1 MVWNPVSPDGAQSVK
16 ANVTI
21 QQQNTTYTENTLGNS
36 TNTSKDH
43 FWNIGVDEDGHHRA
57 VQMMDYADTYTGAP
71 ASPTIATGMDLAI
84 FARLNS
90 SQITPFVRNSNA
102 IMELLGIQAYAIW
115 NYVAGNGAQ
124 TLVRSYNVT
133 SVNRQ
138 TAATGRYEVNYTTAL
153 PSGNYGVFFGAQ
165 TNSSDSDFNSVY
177 GSVVSGSSVASRKGV
192 NQLIFQFRDQ
202 SGTLKDVQQ
211 GWLMVFGG

>member
-1 MVWNPVSPDGAQSVK
+1 
-16 ANVTI
+16 
-21 QQQNTTYTENTLGNS
+21 
-36 TNTSKDH
+36 
-43 FWNIGVDEDGHHRA
+43 
-57 VQMMDYADTYTGAP
+57 
-71 ASPTIATGMDLAI
+71 
-84 FARLNS
+84 
-90 SQITPFVRNSNA
+90 
-102 IMELLGIQAYAIW
+102 MELLGIQAYAIW

-138 TAATGRYEVNYTTAL
+138 TGATGRYEVNYTTAL